1 MSNPSNGQTIGK
13 TKDEIAFVWA
23 KNSPK
28 MKEVH
33 IPEIIQVLNKGM
45 LLLGIKGEKLPSEF
59 EYQVLTTELRSHYAG
74 LSLKE
79 LDLAF
84 TLAARDQLDY
94 NAETYQ
100 SMSCFYL
107 NKMLSSYL
115 RWAATK
121 EWMNTGIDEPIKQI
135 SNVEEDEIIR
145 TSFESFKKF
154 KKWNAIFN
162 SLGTFRILI
171 ERDLIDM
178 TDVSREEIV
187 KLTEQ
192 ATRQLAQEVE
202 YEDRQEILNELED
215 DDAMEL
221 NCKRMAVA
229 QYFNKIMIDERNKG

>member
-1 MSNPSNGQTIGK
+1 M
-13 TKDEIAFVWA
+13 TKDEIAFIFA
-23 KNSPK
+23 KSSPK

-33 IPEIIQVLNKGM
+33 IPEIIQILNKGM

-59 EYQVLTTELRSHYAG
+59 EYQVLTTELRTQYAG
-74 LSLKE
+74 LALKE

-84 TLAARDQLDY
+84 TLAARDVLDF

-100 SMSCFYL
+100 AMTVFYL

-115 RWAATK
+115 RWAAQK
-121 EWMNTGIDEPIKQI
+121 QYVDRILDEPKQPEFDK
-135 SNVEEDEIIR
+135 VEEDEIIR

-162 SLGTFRILI
+162 SLGTFRILL

-178 TDVSREEIV
+178 TQESREEIV
-187 KLTEQ
+187 RITEQ
-192 ATRQLAQEVE
+192 AIKQMASEVE
-202 YEDRQEILNELED
+202 YEDRYQILNQLED

-229 QYFNKIMIDERNKG
+229 QYFNKIMRDERNK

>member
-1 MSNPSNGQTIGK
+1 M
-13 TKDEIAFVWA
+13 TKDEIAFIFA
-23 KNSPK
+23 KSSPR

-33 IPEIIQVLNKGM
+33 IPEIIQILNKGM

-59 EYQVLTTELRSHYAG
+59 EYQVLTTELRTQYAG
-74 LSLKE
+74 LALKE

-84 TLAARDQLDY
+84 TLAARDQLDF

-100 SMSCFYL
+100 AMTVFYL

-115 RWAATK
+115 RWAAQK
-121 EWMNTGIDEPIKQI
+121 QFVDRILDEPKQPEFDK
-135 SNVEEDEIIR
+135 VEEDEIIR

-154 KKWNAIFN
+154 KKWDAIFN

-178 TDVSREEIV
+178 TEGSREEIV
-187 KLTEQ
+187 TITEQ
-192 ATRQLAQEVE
+192 AIKQLAQQVDH
-202 YEDRQEILNELED
+202 EDRQTILNQLED

-229 QYFNKIMIDERNKG
+229 QYFNKIMRDERK

>member
-1 MSNPSNGQTIGK
+1 
-13 TKDEIAFVWA
+13 
-23 KNSPK
+23 

-33 IPEIIQVLNKGM
+33 IPEIIQILNKGM

-59 EYQVLTTELRSHYAG
+59 EYQVLTTELRTQYAG
-74 LSLKE
+74 LALKE

-84 TLAARDQLDY
+84 TLAARDVLDF

-100 SMSCFYL
+100 AMTVFYL

-115 RWAATK
+115 RWAAQK
-121 EWMNTGIDEPIKQI
+121 QYVDRILDEPKQPEFDK
-135 SNVEEDEIIR
+135 VEEDEIIR

-162 SLGTFRILI
+162 SLGTFRILL

-178 TDVSREEIV
+178 TQESREEIV
-187 KLTEQ
+187 RITEQ
-192 ATRQLAQEVE
+192 AIKQMASEVE
-202 YEDRQEILNELED
+202 YEDRYQILNQLED

-229 QYFNKIMIDERNKG
+229 QYFNKIMRDERNK

>member
-1 MSNPSNGQTIGK
+1 M
-13 TKDEIAFVWA
+13 TKDEIAFIFA
-23 KNSPK
+23 KSSPR

-59 EYQVLTTELRSHYAG
+59 EYQVLTTELRTQYAG
-74 LSLKE
+74 LALKE

-84 TLAARDQLDY
+84 TLAARDVLDF

-100 SMSCFYL
+100 AMTVFYL

-115 RWAATK
+115 RWAAQK
-121 EWMNTGIDEPIKQI
+121 QFVDRILDEPKQPEFDK
-135 SNVEEDEIIR
+135 VEEDEIIR

-178 TDVSREEIV
+178 KQESREEIV

-192 ATRQLAQEVE
+192 AIRQMAYEVE
-202 YEDRQEILNELED
+202 YEDRQAILNELED
-215 DDAMEL
+215 DDDMEL

-229 QYFNKIMIDERNKG
+229 QYFNKIMRDERNKG

>member
-1 MSNPSNGQTIGK
+1 
-13 TKDEIAFVWA
+13 
-23 KNSPK
+23 

-74 LSLKE
+74 LALKE

-84 TLAARDQLDY
+84 TLAARDQLDF

-100 SMSCFYL
+100 AMTVFYL

-115 RWAATK
+115 RWAAQK
-121 EWMNTGIDEPIKQI
+121 QFVDRILDEPKQPEFDK
-135 SNVEEDEIIR
+135 VEEDEIIR

-162 SLGTFRILI
+162 SLGTFRILA
-171 ERDLIDM
+171 ERDLIDL
-178 TDVSREEIV
+178 TQENRDAVVRITEEAIRQ
-187 KLTEQ
+187 EAAQ
-192 ATRQLAQEVE
+192 AEHEDRYGILAQ
-202 YEDRQEILNELED
+202 LD
-215 DDAMEL
+215 DDDDMEL

-229 QYFNKIMIDERNKG
+229 QYFNKIMRDERNKR

>member
-1 MSNPSNGQTIGK
+1 M
-13 TKDEIAFVWA
+13 TKDEIAFIFA
-23 KNSPK
+23 KSSPR

-59 EYQVLTTELRSHYAG
+59 EYQVLTTELRTQYAG
-74 LSLKE
+74 LALKE

-84 TLAARDQLDY
+84 TLAARDVLDF

-100 SMSCFYL
+100 AMTVFYL

-115 RWAATK
+115 RWAAQ
-121 EWMNTGIDEPIKQI
+121 KQFVDRI
-135 SNVEEDEIIR
+135 LDKPKQPEFNKVEEDEIIR

-162 SLGTFRILI
+162 SLGTFRILL

-178 TDVSREEIV
+178 TEESREEIV
-187 KLTEQ
+187 KITEQ
-192 ATRQLAQEVE
+192 AIKQMAYEVE
-202 YEDRQEILNELED
+202 YEDRQAILNQLED
-215 DDAMEL
+215 DDDMEL

-229 QYFNKIMIDERNKG
+229 QYFNKIMRDERK

>member
-1 MSNPSNGQTIGK
+1 MIGK

-23 KNSPK
+23 KHSPK

-121 EWMNTGIDEPIKQI
+121 QWINTGIDEPIKEI
-135 SNVEEDEIIR
+135 SNVDEDDIIQ
-145 TSFESFKKF
+145 TSFDSFKKF

-162 SLGTFRILI
+162 ALGTFNILDK
-171 ERDLIDM
+171 RDLIDHSS
-178 TDVSREEIV
+178 TAIDKIV
-187 KLTEQ
+187 KLTEEAIKVEASQ
-192 ATRQLAQEVE
+192 VE
-202 YEDRQEILNELED
+202 YEDRQKILNQLND
-215 DDAMEL
+215 DDDMEI

-229 QYFNKIMIDERNKG
+229 QYFNKIMIDERNKR

>member
-1 MSNPSNGQTIGK
+1 
-13 TKDEIAFVWA
+13 
-23 KNSPK
+23 

-59 EYQVLTTELRSHYAG
+59 EYQVLTTELRTQYAG
-74 LSLKE
+74 LALKE

-84 TLAARDQLDY
+84 TLAARDQLDF

-100 SMSCFYL
+100 AMTVFYL

-115 RWAATK
+115 RWANQK
-121 EWMNTGIDEPIKQI
+121 QWVDRILDEPKANALTKI
-135 SNVEEDEIIR
+135 EEDEIIQ
-145 TSFESFKKF
+145 TSFDSFKKF
-154 KKWNAIFN
+154 QKWNVIFN
-162 SLGTFRILI
+162 SLGTFRILA

-178 TDVSREEIV
+178 SQEGRDAMV

-192 ATRQLAQEVE
+192 AVRQLAQEVE
-202 YEDRQEILNELED
+202 YEDRQSILNELED
-215 DDAMEL
+215 DDDMEL

-229 QYFNKIMIDERNKG
+229 QYFNKLMRDARK

>member
-1 MSNPSNGQTIGK
+1 
-13 TKDEIAFVWA
+13 
-23 KNSPK
+23 

-59 EYQVLTTELRSHYAG
+59 EYQVLTTELRTQYAG
-74 LSLKE
+74 LALKE

-84 TLAARDQLDY
+84 TLAARDQLDF

-100 SMSCFYL
+100 AMTVFYL

-115 RWAATK
+115 RWANQK
-121 EWMNTGIDEPIKQI
+121 QWVDRILDEPKANALTTI
-135 SNVEEDEIIR
+135 EEDEIIQ
-145 TSFESFKKF
+145 TSFDSFKKF
-154 KKWNAIFN
+154 QKWNVIFN
-162 SLGTFRILI
+162 SLGTFRILA

-178 TDVSREEIV
+178 SQEGRDAMV

-192 ATRQLAQEVE
+192 AVRQLAQEVE
-202 YEDRQEILNELED
+202 YEDRQSILNELED
-215 DDAMEL
+215 DDDMEL

-229 QYFNKIMIDERNKG
+229 QYFNKIMKDERNK

>member
-1 MSNPSNGQTIGK
+1 
-13 TKDEIAFVWA
+13 
-23 KNSPK
+23 

-59 EYQVLTTELRSHYAG
+59 EYQVLTTELRTQYAG
-74 LSLKE
+74 LALKE

-84 TLAARDQLDY
+84 TLAARDQLDF

-100 SMSCFYL
+100 AMTVFYL

-115 RWAATK
+115 RWAAQK
-121 EWMNTGIDEPIKQI
+121 QFVDRILDEPKQPEFDK
-135 SNVEEDEIIR
+135 VEEDEIIR

-154 KKWNAIFN
+154 NKWDAIFN

-178 TDVSREEIV
+178 TQESREEIV
-187 KLTEQ
+187 TITEQ
-192 ATRQLAQEVE
+192 AIKQLAQQVDH
-202 YEDRQEILNELED
+202 EDRQAILNQLED
-215 DDAMEL
+215 DDDMEL

-229 QYFNKIMIDERNKG
+229 QYFNKLMRDERK

>member
-1 MSNPSNGQTIGK
+1 
-13 TKDEIAFVWA
+13 
-23 KNSPK
+23 

-59 EYQVLTTELRSHYAG
+59 EYQVLTTELRTQYAG
-74 LSLKE
+74 LALKE

-84 TLAARDQLDY
+84 TLAARDQLDF

-100 SMSCFYL
+100 AMTVFYL

-115 RWAATK
+115 RWANQK
-121 EWMNTGIDEPIKQI
+121 QWVDRILDEPKANALTTI
-135 SNVEEDEIIR
+135 EEDEIIQ
-145 TSFESFKKF
+145 TSFDSFKKF
-154 KKWNAIFN
+154 QKWNVIFN
-162 SLGTFRILI
+162 SLGTFRILA

-178 TDVSREEIV
+178 SQEGRDAMV

-192 ATRQLAQEVE
+192 AVRQLAQEVE
-202 YEDRQEILNELED
+202 YEDRQSILNELED
-215 DDAMEL
+215 DDDMEL

-229 QYFNKIMIDERNKG
+229 QYFNKIMRDERNKR

>member
-1 MSNPSNGQTIGK
+1 
-13 TKDEIAFVWA
+13 
-23 KNSPK
+23 

-59 EYQVLTTELRSHYAG
+59 EYQVLTTELRTQYAG
-74 LSLKE
+74 LALKE

-84 TLAARDQLDY
+84 TLAARDQLDF

-100 SMSCFYL
+100 AMTVFYL

-115 RWAATK
+115 RWANQK
-121 EWMNTGIDEPIKQI
+121 QWVDRILDEPKANALTTI
-135 SNVEEDEIIR
+135 EEDEIIQ
-145 TSFESFKKF
+145 TSFDSFKKF
-154 KKWNAIFN
+154 QKWNVIFN
-162 SLGTFRILI
+162 SLGTFRILA

-178 TDVSREEIV
+178 SQEGRDAMV

-192 ATRQLAQEVE
+192 AVRQLAQEVE
-202 YEDRQEILNELED
+202 YEDRQSILNELED
-215 DDAMEL
+215 DDDMEL

-229 QYFNKIMIDERNKG
+229 QYFNKLMRDERNK

>member
-1 MSNPSNGQTIGK
+1 M
-13 TKDEIAFVWA
+13 TKDEIAFIFA
-23 KNSPK
+23 KSSPR

-59 EYQVLTTELRSHYAG
+59 EYQVLTTELRTQYAG
-74 LSLKE
+74 LALKE

-84 TLAARDQLDY
+84 TLAARDVLDF

-100 SMSCFYL
+100 AMTVFYL

-115 RWAATK
+115 RWAAQK
-121 EWMNTGIDEPIKQI
+121 QYVDRILDEPKKPEFDK
-135 SNVEEDEIIR
+135 VEEDEIIR

-154 KKWNAIFN
+154 QKWDAIFN

-178 TDVSREEIV
+178 TQESREEIV
-187 KLTEQ
+187 KITEQ
-192 ATRQLAQEVE
+192 AVRQLAQQVDH
-202 YEDRQEILNELED
+202 EDRQAILNQLED
-215 DDAMEL
+215 DDDMEL

-229 QYFNKIMIDERNKG
+229 QYFNKLMRDARK

>member
-1 MSNPSNGQTIGK
+1 M
-13 TKDEIAFVWA
+13 TKDEIAFIFA
-23 KNSPK
+23 KSSPR

-59 EYQVLTTELRSHYAG
+59 EYQVLTTELRTQYAG
-74 LSLKE
+74 LALKE

-84 TLAARDQLDY
+84 TLAARDVLDF

-100 SMSCFYL
+100 AMTVFYL

-115 RWAATK
+115 RWAAQK
-121 EWMNTGIDEPIKQI
+121 QFVDRILDEPKQPEFDK
-135 SNVEEDEIIR
+135 VEEDEIIR
-145 TSFESFKKF
+145 ISFESFKKF

-162 SLGTFRILI
+162 TLGTFRILI

-178 TDVSREEIV
+178 TEKSREEIV

-229 QYFNKIMIDERNKG
+229 QYFNKIMRDERNKR

>member
-1 MSNPSNGQTIGK
+1 M
-13 TKDEIAFVWA
+13 TKDEIAFIFA
-23 KNSPK
+23 KSSPR

-59 EYQVLTTELRSHYAG
+59 EYQVLTTELRTQYAG
-74 LSLKE
+74 LALKE

-84 TLAARDQLDY
+84 TLAARDVLDF

-100 SMSCFYL
+100 AMTVFYL

-115 RWAATK
+115 RWAAQK
-121 EWMNTGIDEPIKQI
+121 QFVDRILDEPKQPEFDK
-135 SNVEEDEIIR
+135 VEEDEIIR

-154 KKWNAIFN
+154 KKWDAIFN

-178 TDVSREEIV
+178 TEKSRDEIV
-187 KLTEQ
+187 TITEQ
-192 ATRQLAQEVE
+192 AIKQLAQQVDH
-202 YEDRQEILNELED
+202 EDRQGILNQLQD

-229 QYFNKIMIDERNKG
+229 QYFNKIMRDERNKR

>member
-1 MSNPSNGQTIGK
+1 M
-13 TKDEIAFVWA
+13 TKDEIAFIFA
-23 KNSPK
+23 KSSPR

-59 EYQVLTTELRSHYAG
+59 EYQVLTTELRTQYAG
-74 LSLKE
+74 LALKE

-84 TLAARDQLDY
+84 TLAARDVLDF

-100 SMSCFYL
+100 AMTVFYL

-115 RWAATK
+115 RWAAQK
-121 EWMNTGIDEPIKQI
+121 QFVDRILDEPKQPEFDK
-135 SNVEEDEIIR
+135 VEEDEIIR

-162 SLGTFRILI
+162 SLGTFRILL

-178 TDVSREEIV
+178 TEESREEIV

-229 QYFNKIMIDERNKG
+229 QYFNKIMRDERK

>member
-1 MSNPSNGQTIGK
+1 M
-13 TKDEIAFVWA
+13 TKDEIAFIFA
-23 KNSPK
+23 KSSPR

-59 EYQVLTTELRSHYAG
+59 EYQVLTTELRTHYAG
-74 LSLKE
+74 LALKE

-84 TLAARDQLDY
+84 TLAARDVLDF

-100 SMSCFYL
+100 AMTVFYL

-115 RWAATK
+115 RWAAQK
-121 EWMNTGIDEPIKQI
+121 QFVDRILDEPKQPEFDK
-135 SNVEEDEIIR
+135 VEEDEIIR

-178 TDVSREEIV
+178 NQDSREEIV

-229 QYFNKIMIDERNKG
+229 QYFNKIMRDERNKG

>member
-1 MSNPSNGQTIGK
+1 
-13 TKDEIAFVWA
+13 
-23 KNSPK
+23 

-59 EYQVLTTELRSHYAG
+59 EYQILTTELRTQYAG
-74 LSLKE
+74 LALKE

-84 TLAARDQLDY
+84 TLAARDVLDF

-100 SMSCFYL
+100 AMTVFYL

-115 RWAATK
+115 RWAAQK
-121 EWMNTGIDEPIKQI
+121 QFVDRILDEPKE
-135 SNVEEDEIIR
+135 SEFDKVEEDEIIR

-154 KKWNAIFN
+154 KKWHAIFN

-178 TDVSREEIV
+178 TQESREEIV
-187 KLTEQ
+187 KVTEQ
-192 ATRQLAQEVE
+192 AIKQLAQEVE
-202 YEDRQEILNELED
+202 FEDRQEILNQLED
-215 DDAMEL
+215 DDDMEL

-229 QYFNKIMIDERNKG
+229 QYFNKIMRDERK

>member
-1 MSNPSNGQTIGK
+1 M
-13 TKDEIAFVWA
+13 TKDEIAFIFA
-23 KNSPK
+23 KSSPK

-59 EYQVLTTELRSHYAG
+59 EYQVLTTELRTQYAG
-74 LSLKE
+74 LALKE

-84 TLAARDQLDY
+84 TLAARDVLDF

-100 SMSCFYL
+100 AMTVFYL

-115 RWAATK
+115 RWAAQK
-121 EWMNTGIDEPIKQI
+121 QYVDRILDEPKQPEF
-135 SNVEEDEIIR
+135 NKVEEDEIIR

-162 SLGTFRILI
+162 SLGTFRILL

-178 TDVSREEIV
+178 TQESREEIV
-187 KLTEQ
+187 RITEQ
-192 ATRQLAQEVE
+192 AIRQMASEVE
-202 YEDRQEILNELED
+202 YEDRYQILNQLED

-229 QYFNKIMIDERNKG
+229 QYFNKIMRDERK

>member
-1 MSNPSNGQTIGK
+1 M
-13 TKDEIAFVWA
+13 TKDEIAFIFA
-23 KNSPK
+23 KSSPR

-59 EYQVLTTELRSHYAG
+59 EYQVLTTELRTQYAG
-74 LSLKE
+74 LALKE

-84 TLAARDQLDY
+84 TLAARDVLDF

-100 SMSCFYL
+100 AMTVFYL

-115 RWAATK
+115 RWAAQK
-121 EWMNTGIDEPIKQI
+121 QYVDRILDEPKQPEF
-135 SNVEEDEIIR
+135 NKVEEDEIIR

-162 SLGTFRILI
+162 SLGTFRILL

-178 TDVSREEIV
+178 TQESREEIV
-187 KLTEQ
+187 KITEQ
-192 ATRQLAQEVE
+192 AIKQMAYEVE
-202 YEDRQEILNELED
+202 YEDRQAILNQLED
-215 DDAMEL
+215 DDDMEL

-229 QYFNKIMIDERNKG
+229 QYFNKIMKDERNK

>member
-1 MSNPSNGQTIGK
+1 MQKNGM
-13 TKDEIAFVWA
+13 TKDEIAFIFA
-23 KNSPK
+23 KSSPR

-59 EYQVLTTELRSHYAG
+59 EYQVLTTELRTQYAG
-74 LSLKE
+74 LALKE

-84 TLAARDQLDY
+84 TLAARDVLDF

-100 SMSCFYL
+100 AMTVFYL

-115 RWAATK
+115 RWAAQK
-121 EWMNTGIDEPIKQI
+121 QWVDRVFDEPKTDLVKI
-135 SNVEEDEIIR
+135 EEDDIIQ

-162 SLGTFRILI
+162 SLGTFRILA
-171 ERDLIDM
+171 ERDLIDLTQENRDSVVRM
-178 TDVSREEIV
+178 TEEAIRQ
-187 KLTEQ
+187 EAAQ
-192 ATRQLAQEVE
+192 AEHEDRYGILAQ
-202 YEDRQEILNELED
+202 LED
-215 DDAMEL
+215 EDDMEL

-229 QYFNKIMIDERNKG
+229 QYFNKLMRDARNK

>member
-1 MSNPSNGQTIGK
+1 M
-13 TKDEIAFVWA
+13 TKDEIAFIFA
-23 KNSPK
+23 KSSPR

-59 EYQVLTTELRSHYAG
+59 EYQVLTTELRTQYAG
-74 LSLKE
+74 LALKE

-84 TLAARDQLDY
+84 TLAARDVLDF

-100 SMSCFYL
+100 AMTVFYL

-115 RWAATK
+115 RWAAQ
-121 EWMNTGIDEPIKQI
+121 KQFVDRI
-135 SNVEEDEIIR
+135 LDKPKQPEFNKVEEDEIIR

-162 SLGTFRILI
+162 SLGTFRILL

-178 TDVSREEIV
+178 TEESREEIV
-187 KLTEQ
+187 KITEQ
-192 ATRQLAQEVE
+192 AIKQMAYEVE
-202 YEDRQEILNELED
+202 YEDRQAILNQLED
-215 DDAMEL
+215 DDDMEL

-229 QYFNKIMIDERNKG
+229 QYFNKIMRDERNKG

>member
-1 MSNPSNGQTIGK
+1 M
-13 TKDEIAFVWA
+13 TKDEIAFIFA
-23 KNSPK
+23 KSSPR

-59 EYQVLTTELRSHYAG
+59 EYQVLTTELRTQYAG
-74 LSLKE
+74 LALKE

-84 TLAARDQLDY
+84 TLAARDVLDF

-100 SMSCFYL
+100 AMTVFYL

-115 RWAATK
+115 RWAAQK
-121 EWMNTGIDEPIKQI
+121 QFVDRILDEPKEPEFDK
-135 SNVEEDEIIR
+135 VEEDEIIR

-162 SLGTFRILI
+162 SLGTFRILL

-178 TDVSREEIV
+178 TEESREEIV

-215 DDAMEL
+215 DNAMEL

-229 QYFNKIMIDERNKG
+229 QYFNKIMRDERNKG

>member
-1 MSNPSNGQTIGK
+1 
-13 TKDEIAFVWA
+13 
-23 KNSPK
+23 

-59 EYQVLTTELRSHYAG
+59 EYQVLTTELRTQYAG
-74 LSLKE
+74 LALKE

-84 TLAARDQLDY
+84 TLAARDQLDF

-100 SMSCFYL
+100 AMTVFYL

-115 RWAATK
+115 RWANQK
-121 EWMNTGIDEPIKQI
+121 QWVDRILDEPKPNSLTTI
-135 SNVEEDEIIR
+135 EEDEIIQ
-145 TSFESFKKF
+145 TSFDSFKKF
-154 KKWNAIFN
+154 QKWNVIFN
-162 SLGTFRILI
+162 SLGTFRILA

-178 TDVSREEIV
+178 SQEGRDAMV

-192 ATRQLAQEVE
+192 AVKQLAQEVE
-202 YEDRQEILNELED
+202 YEDRQSILNELED
-215 DDAMEL
+215 DDDMEL

-229 QYFNKIMIDERNKG
+229 QYFNKIMRDERNKR

>member
-1 MSNPSNGQTIGK
+1 
-13 TKDEIAFVWA
+13 
-23 KNSPK
+23 

-59 EYQVLTTELRSHYAG
+59 EYQVLTTELRTQYAG
-74 LSLKE
+74 LALKE

-84 TLAARDQLDY
+84 TLAARDQLDF

-100 SMSCFYL
+100 AMTVFYL

-115 RWAATK
+115 RWANQK
-121 EWMNTGIDEPIKQI
+121 QWVDRILDEPKPNALTTI
-135 SNVEEDEIIR
+135 EEDEIIQ
-145 TSFESFKKF
+145 TSFDSFKKF
-154 KKWNAIFN
+154 QKWNVIFN
-162 SLGTFRILI
+162 SLGTFRILA

-178 TDVSREEIV
+178 SQEGRDAMV

-192 ATRQLAQEVE
+192 AVRQLAQEVE
-202 YEDRQEILNELED
+202 YEDRQSILNELED
-215 DDAMEL
+215 DDDMEL

-229 QYFNKIMIDERNKG
+229 QYFNKIMRDERNKR